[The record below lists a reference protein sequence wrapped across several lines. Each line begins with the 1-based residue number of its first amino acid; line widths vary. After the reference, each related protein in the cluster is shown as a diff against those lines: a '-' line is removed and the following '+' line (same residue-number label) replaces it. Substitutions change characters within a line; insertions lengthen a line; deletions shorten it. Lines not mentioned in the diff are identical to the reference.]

1 VNTPKVFRYK
11 LDFYYQQTLMYLVAL
26 LLYAGIRG
34 NFIEDR
40 FTLIY
45 RDPIMYIMAFFFL
58 VSLVVLF
65 LNRLRDRKLILDG
78 TRIVF
83 HSRNRE
89 RVVDT
94 SDLEW
99 MHIGRERLVQTA
111 GRFQLIVFK
120 TKSRRRIFRIRVG
133 RYERGD
139 ELVQEMQKIAGHV
152 PRRKRRTFGMSR
164 RRSI

>member
-1 VNTPKVFRYK
+1 MKIFRYK

-34 NFIEDR
+34 NFVEDQ

-58 VSLVVLF
+58 VSLVVLL
-65 LNRLRDRKLILDG
+65 LNRIRDRKLMLDG
-78 TRIVF
+78 SKIIF

-89 RVVDT
+89 RVIET

-99 MHIGRERLVQTA
+99 MHIGRERFVQTA
-111 GRFQLIVFK
+111 GRFQLVVFK
-120 TKSRRRIFRIRVG
+120 TKSRRRIFRVRIG
-133 RYERGD
+133 RYERAD
-139 ELVQEMQKIAGHV
+139 ELVQEMQRIAEHV
-152 PRRKRRTFGMSR
+152 PRRKHRTFGMRR
-164 RRSI
+164 RRSV